1 MFGLAVTGLD
11 PVNYDLSAYSSYF
24 ELDKQT
30 NTKLNTQLK
39 VVVAAGHVFSDIMFI
54 ILKFY
59 LLLHF
64 VTTNYYVTNCIHQ
77 IKNMPYPVLWH

>member
-11 PVNYDLSAYSSYF
+11 PVNYYLSAYSSYF

-39 VVVAAGHVFSDIMFI
+39 VVVAAGHVLSDTMFI
-54 ILKFY
+54 ILKF
-59 LLLHF
+59 LLAI
-64 VTTNYYVTNCIHQ
+64 T
-77 IKNMPYPVLWH
+77 M